1 LQFII
6 KETVS
11 IDMAK
16 KIKKVETP
24 IDQRETFV
32 SLQKNFADSDL
43 SVEEKLKVLYDLQKA
58 DVAIDKI
65 IQLRGELPDEVEALE
80 NEVADLKAKV
90 AQETEVIDK
99 FNKSIAANK
108 QNIVDLD
115 EEIAKYQAQL
125 ENISNSREFDSINK
139 EIENQGYLRQISEKN
154 INDSKMAIANKKA
167 AIEDLKHV
175 IAMRMDDLK
184 AKKQELESIVEST
197 ADEEKQLVAK
207 RNECAAKIDARTMSA
222 YDRIRNSVHNHLAV
236 VSVYNGDSCGG
247 CFNTITPQRLLEIA
261 SNRKL
266 IICEHCGRIIVNA
279 DFQ

>member
-1 LQFII
+1 
-6 KETVS
+6 
-11 IDMAK
+11 MAK

-32 SLQKNFADSDL
+32 SLQKNFADSEL
-43 SVEEKLKVLYDLQKA
+43 SVEEKLRVLYDLQKA

-65 IQLRGELPDEVEALE
+65 LQLRGELPEEVEALE

-90 AQETEVIDK
+90 AQETEVIDR

-108 QNIVDLD
+108 QNIIDLD
-115 EEIAKYQAQL
+115 EEIAKYQEQL
-125 ENISNSREFDSINK
+125 NNISNSREFDSINK

-167 AIEDLKHV
+167 AIEDLKH
-175 IAMRMDDLK
+175 IISMRTEDLK
-184 AKKQELESIVEST
+184 AKRQELDSIVEST
-197 ADEEKQLVAK
+197 ADEEAALIEK
-207 RNECAAKIDARTMSA
+207 RNACAAKIDARTMSA
-222 YDRIRNSVHNHLAV
+222 YDRIRKSVHNHLAV

-279 DFQ
+279 DFE

>member
-1 LQFII
+1 
-6 KETVS
+6 
-11 IDMAK
+11 MAK

-115 EEIAKYQAQL
+115 EEIAK
-125 ENISNSREFDSINK
+125 
-139 EIENQGYLRQISEKN
+139 
-154 INDSKMAIANKKA
+154 
-167 AIEDLKHV
+167 
-175 IAMRMDDLK
+175 
-184 AKKQELESIVEST
+184 
-197 ADEEKQLVAK
+197 
-207 RNECAAKIDARTMSA
+207 
-222 YDRIRNSVHNHLAV
+222 
-236 VSVYNGDSCGG
+236 
-247 CFNTITPQRLLEIA
+247 
-261 SNRKL
+261 
-266 IICEHCGRIIVNA
+266 
-279 DFQ
+279 

>member
-1 LQFII
+1 
-6 KETVS
+6 
-11 IDMAK
+11 MAK

-32 SLQKNFADSDL
+32 SLQKNFADSDI

-65 IQLRGELPDEVEALE
+65 LQLRGELPAEVEALE

-90 AQETEVIDK
+90 ALETEVIDR

-108 QNIVDLD
+108 QNIIDLD
-115 EEIAKYQAQL
+115 EDIAKYQAQL
-125 ENISNSREFDSINK
+125 ENISNSREFDSISK
-139 EIENQGYLRQISEKN
+139 DIENQGYLRQISEKN
-154 INDSKMAIANKKA
+154 INDAKMAIAAKKA
-167 AIEDLKHV
+167 AIEDLKHI
-175 IAMRMDDLK
+175 IAMRTEDLK
-184 AKKQELESIVEST
+184 AKKLELDGIVEST
-197 ADEEKQLVAK
+197 ADEEQQLVAK
-207 RNECAAKIDARTMSA
+207 RQECASKIDARTMSA
-222 YDRIRNSVHNHLAV
+222 YDRIRKSVHNHLAV

-261 SNRKL
+261 SNKKL

-279 DFQ
+279 DFK

>member
-1 LQFII
+1 
-6 KETVS
+6 
-11 IDMAK
+11 MAK

>member
-1 LQFII
+1 
-6 KETVS
+6 
-11 IDMAK
+11 MAK

-139 EIENQGYLRQISEKN
+139 EIENQGYLSMSSPCAWTTSRPRSRSSRASSSPPPTRRSSWSPSATN
-154 INDSKMAIANKKA
+154 APP
-167 AIEDLKHV
+167 
-175 IAMRMDDLK
+175 R
-184 AKKQELESIVEST
+184 ST
-197 ADEEKQLVAK
+197 P
-207 RNECAAKIDARTMSA
+207 
-222 YDRIRNSVHNHLAV
+222 
-236 VSVYNGDSCGG
+236 G
-247 CFNTITPQRLLEIA
+247 P
-261 SNRKL
+261 
-266 IICEHCGRIIVNA
+266 
-279 DFQ
+279 

>member
-1 LQFII
+1 
-6 KETVS
+6 
-11 IDMAK
+11 MAK

-32 SLQKNFADSDL
+32 SLQKNFADSEL

-65 IQLRGELPDEVEALE
+65 IQLRGELPDEVEMLE

-108 QNIVDLD
+108 QNIIDLD

-139 EIENQGYLRQISEKN
+139 
-154 INDSKMAIANKKA
+154 
-167 AIEDLKHV
+167 
-175 IAMRMDDLK
+175 
-184 AKKQELESIVEST
+184 
-197 ADEEKQLVAK
+197 
-207 RNECAAKIDARTMSA
+207 
-222 YDRIRNSVHNHLAV
+222 
-236 VSVYNGDSCGG
+236 
-247 CFNTITPQRLLEIA
+247 
-261 SNRKL
+261 
-266 IICEHCGRIIVNA
+266 
-279 DFQ
+279 

>member
-1 LQFII
+1 
-6 KETVS
+6 
-11 IDMAK
+11 MAK

-139 EIENQGYLRQISEKN
+139 ELENQGLLRAIAEKN
-154 INDSKMAIANKKA
+154 IREARE
-167 AIEDLKHV
+167 AIEDRKADRER
-175 IAMRMDDLK
+175 IADRILIREEDLK
-184 AKKQELESIVEST
+184 AKKEELAVIVEST
-197 ADEEKQLVAK
+197 AKEEKALQAK
-207 RNECAAKIDARTMSA
+207 REACAAKIDERTLSA
-222 YDRIRNSVHNHLAV
+222 YERIRGNAHNHLAV
-236 VSVYNGDSCGG
+236 VTLFPKNEDGTYGDACGG
-247 CFNTITPQRLLEIA
+247 CFHTITPQRIIDIA
-261 SNRKL
+261 SGRKL
-266 IICEHCGRIIVNA
+266 VICEHCGRIIVNP
-279 DFQ
+279 DI

>member
-1 LQFII
+1 
-6 KETVS
+6 
-11 IDMAK
+11 MAK

-154 INDSKMAIANKKA
+154 INDSKMAVANK
-167 AIEDLKHV
+167 
-175 IAMRMDDLK
+175 
-184 AKKQELESIVEST
+184 
-197 ADEEKQLVAK
+197 
-207 RNECAAKIDARTMSA
+207 
-222 YDRIRNSVHNHLAV
+222 
-236 VSVYNGDSCGG
+236 
-247 CFNTITPQRLLEIA
+247 
-261 SNRKL
+261 
-266 IICEHCGRIIVNA
+266 
-279 DFQ
+279 